1 MADRKPNKAALQQRF
16 GLAPDADALL
26 FAVISRMAWQ
36 KGLDLLADAV
46 PALVARGAQLA
57 VLGTGDPELGATA
70 SRHWRKSTAARSDAS
85 SATTKI
91 WRT

>member
-1 MADRKPNKAALQQRF
+1 MPS
-16 GLAPDADALL
+16 ALL

-57 VLGTGDPELGATA
+57 VLGTGDPELEQRLHRARRRPTA
-70 SRHWRKSTAARSDAS
+70 DRSDAS
-85 SATTKI
+85 SAMTRI